1 MSQNKRSSFVLG
13 AAILGAAGILCKII
27 GVLIRIWAYNII
39 GVEGMVYYEAVFPF
53 YSWLLIISSSGIPT
67 AISRMVSERTARGDY
82 WGARAVLRR
91 SLLVLSLIGLVTTAV
106 LFFGAEWFSVAF
118 IGKDSSY
125 VLPFRMLAPALF
137 FVSAMCAY
145 RGYLQGM
152 QHMSGTGL
160 SQIAEQVV
168 KCLFGLALAK
178 HWMPRGAMYGAA
190 GLLLGVTVSE
200 AAALLV
206 VMAFRFK
213 NRRAYMPVG
222 AASEGGEQKG
232 IVSTMLRIA
241 VPITLGASIIPLTG
255 ILDVKMIFSLLGEY
269 MDESAV
275 DAAYVALSSNVR
287 SLINL
292 PASLTTAL
300 AMSLVP
306 AISASLSKQDE
317 EGVRRA
323 AGLGLKLSMV
333 IGLPC
338 AVGLFV
344 MGGPI
349 IRLLFRSITEDSLQ
363 QATRIM
369 QVAAWTVIFI
379 SLVQTTTG
387 ALQGIGKQR
396 WPVLFLLVGGV
407 LKVISNRI
415 LLSIPALNIL
425 GASFS
430 NIVCYGAAGILD
442 TILLI
447 KFTGMKVNWKDTLL
461 KPLYASALMGGAVYL
476 IYGLFCKIHAGSLAT
491 LGAVFCAILLYVA
504 LVLYTRMFTG
514 EELRYIPGGG
524 RLIRLMD
531 KLSRQKAPS
540 SQS

>member
-1 MSQNKRSSFVLG
+1 MKENKRSSFVLG
-13 AAILGAAGILCKII
+13 AAILGAAGIFCKII

-67 AISRMVSERTARGDY
+67 AISRMVSERTARGEY
-82 WGARAVLRR
+82 LGARTVLRR
-91 SLLVLSLIGLVTTAV
+91 SLLVLSLIGLVTTGV

-160 SQIAEQVV
+160 SQITEQVV
-168 KCLFGLALAK
+168 KALFGLTLAGF
-178 HWMPRGAMYGAA
+178 WMPKGPEYGAA

-200 AAALLV
+200 AVALLV

-213 NRRAYMPVG
+213 NRKTYLP
-222 AASEGGEQKG
+222 EGTSLQVGEQKG

-241 VPITLGASIIPLTG
+241 VPITLGASIIPLTS
-255 ILDVKMIFSLLGEY
+255 ILDVKMIFSLLGVY
-269 MDESAV
+269 MDEAAV

-306 AISASLSKQDE
+306 AISSSRSKGDA

-323 AGLGLKLSMV
+323 AGMGLKLSMV

-338 AVGLFV
+338 AVGLYL
-344 MGGPI
+344 MGGPV
-349 IRLLFRSITEDSLQ
+349 IRMLFSITEESLA

-369 QVAAWTVIFI
+369 HVAAWTVIFI

-396 WPVLFLLVGGV
+396 WPVLFLLVGGI
-407 LKVISNRI
+407 LKVVTNRI
-415 LLSIPALNIL
+415 LLAIPSINIL

-430 NIVCYGAAGILD
+430 NIVCYGVAGVLD
-442 TILLI
+442 TVMLI
-447 KFTGMKVNWKDTLL
+447 KFTGLKVNWKDTLL
-461 KPLYASALMGGAVYL
+461 KPLYASAIMGAVVY
-476 IYGLFCKIHAGSLAT
+476 
-491 LGAVFCAILLYVA
+491 LLYDLLYRIHPGSIVTLLTVFVA
-504 LVLYTRMFTG
+504 VVVYVVLVLGMRMFTQ
-514 EELRYIPGGG
+514 EELRYIPGGT
-524 RLIRLMD
+524 RLVRLM
-531 KLSRQKAPS
+531 KRKGK
-540 SQS
+540 

>member
-1 MSQNKRSSFVLG
+1 MSQKRSSFVLG

-67 AISRMVSERTARGDY
+67 AISRMVSERTANGEY
-82 WGARAVLRR
+82 AGARAVLRR
-91 SLLVLSLIGLVTTAV
+91 SLVVLSLIGLVTTAV

-152 QHMSGTGL
+152 QHMTGTGL

-168 KCLFGLALAK
+168 KALFGLTLAK
-178 HWMPRGAMYGAA
+178 LWMPRGAMYGAA

-200 AAALLV
+200 AVALLV

-213 NRRAYMPVG
+213 NRKVYMP
-222 AASEGGEQKG
+222 EG
-232 IVSTMLRIA
+232 VSRDPGNQRGTVATMLRIA
-241 VPITLGASIIPLTG
+241 VPITLGASIIPITG

-269 MDESAV
+269 MDEAAV

-306 AISASLSKQDE
+306 AISSSRSKGDE

-323 AGLGLKLSMV
+323 AGMGLKLSMV

-344 MGGPI
+344 MGGPV
-349 IRLLFRSITEDSLQ
+349 IRLLFRSITEESLA

-369 QVAAWTVIFI
+369 QVAAWTVVFI

-407 LKVISNRI
+407 LKVVSNWI

-430 NIVCYGAAGILD
+430 NIVCYGVAGILD
-442 TILLI
+442 TIMLI
-447 KFTGMKVNWKDTLL
+447 KFTKMQVNWKDTLL
-461 KPLYASALMGGAVYL
+461 KPLYASAIMGAAVYL
-476 IYGLFCKIHAGSLAT
+476 IYGLFCKIHAGSIAT
-491 LGAVFCAILLYVA
+491 LGAVFCAIVLYVV
-504 LVLYTRMFTG
+504 LVLVMDMFTE
-514 EELRYIPGGG
+514 EELRFIPGGT
-524 RLIRLMD
+524 RLIGLMRRL
-531 KLSRQKAPS
+531 KRKKAA
-540 SQS
+540 